1 MFCFIIKGLTVDI
14 FFSPICLI
22 YLHFHE
28 LRKNANFA
36 ISTDRAI
43 WAVKLVYM
51 YVHFVS
57 AQYCALSVDSCSQLH
72 LILILILD
80 ISMTLKKEKHKLYV
94 RPFSVLDFSDI
105 LVFIV
110 CWPWANY
117 RAKNGDLGFFVIS
130 NILHVWFYNREIGVL
145 LFCTVYCRC
154 WNGGKT
160 DAISNLHNLEIRFTW
175 IHVHCLLQPCPIMRH
190 AFCSK
195 LYLISSLYEHEK
207 HNLKIIIVI
216 RW

>member
-1 MFCFIIKGLTVDI
+1 
-14 FFSPICLI
+14 
-22 YLHFHE
+22 
-28 LRKNANFA
+28 
-36 ISTDRAI
+36 
-43 WAVKLVYM
+43 M

-57 AQYCALSVDSCSQLH
+57 AQYCALSVDSCS
-72 LILILILD
+72 LIAPD
-80 ISMTLKKEKHKLYV
+80 SNFNPWYKYDFEKHKLYV
-94 RPFSVLDFSDI
+94 RPFSVLDFYDI

-117 RAKNGDLGFFVIS
+117 RAKDGDLGFFVIS
-130 NILHVWFYNREIGVL
+130 NIVHVWFYNREIGVL
-145 LFCTVYCRC
+145 LFCTIYCRC